1 MKHLLTAG
9 LAAAFLVGCVTAP
22 PAPEPMAEGEEFH
35 PTDALLIGGNGG
47 FNPSGEEAD
56 AVDLFPE
63 DEGPDLTGSTEKA
76 FHPTDALLIG
86 GNGGFNPTPDA
97 TDVVDLGLDDEPV
110 KAFHP
115 TDALLIGGN
124 GPFNAKPD
132 EEDEVDLGLDGWS
145 WW

>member
-63 DEGPDLTGSTEKA
+63 DDGPDLTGSTEKA

-86 GNGGFNPTPDA
+86 GNGGFNPTPDE

>member
-56 AVDLFPE
+56 VVDLFPE
-63 DEGPDLTGSTEKA
+63 DDGPDLTGSTEKA

-86 GNGGFNPTPDA
+86 GNGGFNPTPDE

>member
-1 MKHLLTAG
+1 LLLG
-9 LAAAFLVGCVTAP
+9 FK
-22 PAPEPMAEGEEFH
+22 FS
-35 PTDALLIGGNGG
+35 GGNNKMKKILPIVLVSSFLCG
-47 FNPSGEEAD
+47 SVLAD
-56 AVDLFPE
+56 
-63 DEGPDLTGSTEKA
+63 EKA

-86 GNGGFNPTPDA
+86 GNGGFNPTPDE

-132 EEDEVDLGLDGWS
+132 AEDEVDLGLDGWS

>member
-22 PAPEPMAEGEEFH
+22 PAPEPLAEGEEFH

>member
-1 MKHLLTAG
+1 MKKILPIVLVSSFFCG
-9 LAAAFLVGCVTAP
+9 SVLA
-22 PAPEPMAEGEEFH
+22 
-35 PTDALLIGGNGG
+35 D
-47 FNPSGEEAD
+47 
-56 AVDLFPE
+56 
-63 DEGPDLTGSTEKA
+63 EKA

-132 EEDEVDLGLDGWS
+132 AEDEVDLGLDGWS

>member
-63 DEGPDLTGSTEKA
+63 DDGPDLTGSTEKA

-132 EEDEVDLGLDGWS
+132 AEDEVDLGLDGWS